1 MLEAM
6 FETSSYVT
14 SKTLL
19 DVTAARHQAIA
30 GNLANVHTPGYK
42 RVDVSESF
50 MEKLQSA
57 IGEQDISGM
66 RRLSAPEVSEVQ
78 GLEAKDASGNN
89 VNLEKEMMVLA
100 ENSFAYEMNAQLVS
114 GSLRRLE
121 TAISGRVS

>member
-42 RVDVSESF
+42 RLDVSESF

-57 IGEQDISGM
+57 IGKQDIGGM
-66 RRLSAPEVSEVQ
+66 RELSTPDVSEVK

-89 VNLEKEMMVLA
+89 VNLEKEMMYLA
-100 ENSFAYEMNAQLVS
+100 ENSLSYEMNAQLAS
-114 GSLRRLE
+114 SSLRRLE
-121 TAISGRVS
+121 TAITGRVS

>member
-66 RRLSAPEVSEVQ
+66 RRLSAPEVSEIQ

-89 VNLEKEMMVLA
+89 VNLENEMMVLA
-100 ENSFAYEMNAQLVS
+100 EISFAYETNVNLWS
-114 GSLRRLE
+114 GALDVRETSLPF
-121 TAISGRVS
+121 RVS